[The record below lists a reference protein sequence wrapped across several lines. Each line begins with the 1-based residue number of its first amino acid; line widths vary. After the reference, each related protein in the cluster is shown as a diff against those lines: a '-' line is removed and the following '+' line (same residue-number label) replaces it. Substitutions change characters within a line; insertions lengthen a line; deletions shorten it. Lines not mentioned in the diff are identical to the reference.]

1 MGILFYPIFIKKIMV
16 KLKLYVKECFFK
28 EDIMKNIYFY
38 EVEKIYKSVQKDIEK
53 RLEEFRETWKNGS
66 NKDIF
71 CELAFCILT
80 PQSKARNAWK
90 AISELRDSGALFNGS
105 EEEIV
110 PYLNIVR
117 FNNTKAKNLCLL
129 RDQMTDEEGNFI
141 TKDFFL
147 TFETPFEMR
156 EWIVKNIRGMAFKE
170 ASHFLRNVG
179 FGEDLAILDRHILKN
194 LLALEIIDEIPK
206 TITPKLY
213 KEIEGKLREYC
224 KEVNISMDNIDLLL
238 WYLEAKDIFK

>member
-1 MGILFYPIFIKKIMV
+1 
-16 KLKLYVKECFFK
+16 
-28 EDIMKNIYFY
+28 MKNTYFY
-38 EVEKIYKSVQKDIEK
+38 EVEKIYENIKSKIEE
-53 RLEEFRETWKNGS
+53 RLEEFRKIWIEGD

-90 AISELRDSGALFNGS
+90 AISELRDSNILFTGS

-117 FNNTKAKNLCLL
+117 FNKTKAKNLYIL
-129 RDQMTDEEGNFI
+129 RKQMTNEKGKFI
-141 TKDFFL
+141 TKDFFS
-147 TFETPFEMR
+147 TFSSPFEMR
-156 EWIVKNIRGMAFKE
+156 EWIVKNIRGMSYKE

-179 FGEDLAILDRHILKN
+179 FGQELAILDRHILKN
-194 LLALEIIDEIPK
+194 LLALDVIKEIPK
-206 TITPKLY
+206 TVTPKLY
-213 KEIEGKLREYC
+213 KDIEEKLKVYC
-224 KEVNISMDNIDLLL
+224 KEINIPMENIDLLL